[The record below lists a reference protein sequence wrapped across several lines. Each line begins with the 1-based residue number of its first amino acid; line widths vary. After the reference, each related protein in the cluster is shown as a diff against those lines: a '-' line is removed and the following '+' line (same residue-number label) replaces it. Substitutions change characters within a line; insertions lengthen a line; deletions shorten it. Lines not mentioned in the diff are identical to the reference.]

1 MLANANVNGGKRKK
15 MGKKYAKAR
24 TNSMKI
30 VSKANWNRTKYGQLK
45 ASSDWKLK
53 ICIKCLRAHTDSDVL
68 IIGAAVIDN
77 WVYLWLRIT
86 LTLA

>member
-1 MLANANVNGGKRKK
+1 MPMQMKMEQREKK
-15 MGKKYAKAR
+15 MRKKYAKAR

-53 ICIKCLRAHTDSDVL
+53 ICIKYLRAHTDFD
-68 IIGAAVIDN
+68 VIDN
-77 WVYLWLRIT
+77 WGSCH
-86 LTLA
+86 